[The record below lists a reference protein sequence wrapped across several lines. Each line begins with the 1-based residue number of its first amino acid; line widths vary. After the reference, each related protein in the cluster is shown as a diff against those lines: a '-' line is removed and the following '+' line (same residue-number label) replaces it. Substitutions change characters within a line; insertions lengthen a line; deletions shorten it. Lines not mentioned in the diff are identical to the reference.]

1 MCPSAHW
8 NFESLLLSISIFC
21 IERWVCR
28 RGSQDPKTGSFGLR
42 LAIFGLRLA
51 IFGQGL
57 AMFDI
62 ENGNVWSW
70 LAMFSP
76 GDGNE

>member
-1 MCPSAHW
+1 MVW
-8 NFESLLLSISIFC
+8 G
-21 IERWVCR
+21 
-28 RGSQDPKTGSFGLR
+28 RGSQDSKTGSFGLR

-51 IFGQGL
+51 MFCQGL